1 MGGTTARISVSRF
14 TKNIELIRTFLD
26 CDGEICPRIC
36 LPVKADAY
44 GHGAIK
50 IGIIA
55 AKAGVDWLAV
65 ATVDEAEELKA
76 AGITIPIL
84 LLSLPVREEISR
96 IVEADVSSV
105 VADRQLAI
113 KFAIE
118 AARSNLTAR
127 LHLAIDTGMGRIGC
141 SPTEAGELAEM
152 IKNEEHLELEGV
164 CTHFASADTSSEFT
178 AGQIE
183 KFDGCLRDI
192 RARDVDPGL
201 VHAANSA
208 GMVGFPAAWYDMVRP
223 GIIAFG
229 YPPTLDTPIPVSPV
243 MEFVSTIVFLK
254 HVDAG
259 TPISYGSTYISPHQ
273 TTIAT
278 VSAGYGD
285 GYNRLLSNVGQVTV
299 RGKRYPVVGRVCM
312 DQIMVDVGNAPIV
325 ELYDE
330 VLLFGASRTGPDAI
344 EIARLT
350 QTIPYEVTCSVG
362 KRVRREYR

>member
-1 MGGTTARISVSRF
+1 M
-14 TKNIELIRTFLD
+14 ELIRRFLD
-26 CDGEICPRIC
+26 CDGEKCPRIC

-55 AKAGVDWLAV
+55 ANAGVDWLAV
-65 ATVDEAEELKA
+65 ATIDEAEELKS

-84 LLSLPVREEISR
+84 LLSLPIREEIFR
-96 IVEADVSSV
+96 IVEAEVSSV
-105 VADRQLAI
+105 VADRQLATE
-113 KFAIE
+113 FAIE
-118 AARSNLTAR
+118 AARLNVTAR

-141 SPTEAGELAEM
+141 SSIAAGQLAEM
-152 IKNEEHLELEGV
+152 INNEKHLELEGV
-164 CTHFASADTSSEFT
+164 CTHFASADTSIEFT

-183 KFDGCLRDI
+183 KFDGCLTDI
-192 RARDVDPGL
+192 RARGVNPGL

-208 GMVGFPAAWYDMVRP
+208 GMIGFREAWYDMVRP

-229 YPPTLDTPIPVSPV
+229 YSPTLDTPIPVSPV

-254 HVDAG
+254 RVDGG
-259 TPISYGSTYISPHQ
+259 TPISYGSTYISPRD

-278 VSAGYGD
+278 VAAGYGD

-299 RGKRYPVVGRVCM
+299 RGERYPVVGRVCM
-312 DQIMVDVGNAPIV
+312 DQIMVDVGDAPIV

-330 VLLFGASRTGPDAI
+330 VVLFGASPPGPDAI

-362 KRVRREYR
+362 KRVRRQYR